1 MSIRELVNDIHALIP
16 NDLQVDNIPKQYT
29 WMILS
34 AVDVVDTLTLNRFEF
49 SYKLTEDRGGK
60 LMKLSISGRDSKPL
74 DAMVERIMANNALFA
89 IRSTVVNNTEN
100 AKGWIQEIDFGSFGH
115 LSDGVTRPRDS
126 HQPYQDFEVS
136 WPLWEALCCLFN
148 VHHIIKNGECDH
160 DTVRWFADRLPDGEV
175 RGEHLLMLQ
184 NFLYRRI
191 NKTRSFI

>member
-49 SYKLTEDRGGK
+49 SYKLIEDRGGK

-74 DAMVERIMANNALFA
+74 DAMIERIMANNALFA

-100 AKGWIQEIDFGSFGH
+100 AKGWIQEIDFGSVGH
-115 LSDGVTRPRDS
+115 LIDGVTRPRDS
-126 HQPYQDFEVS
+126 HQPYHGFEVS

-148 VHHIIKNGECDH
+148 AHHIIKSGGCH
-160 DTVRWFADRLPDGEV
+160 PDTVRWFADRLPDGEV